1 MGMEAI
7 IPRWPWNEAHSNIIL
22 RRALSATPLYIVVVV
37 FDSAKHHHVP
47 HRLTL
52 FAVLHV
58 GLLALQS
65 DYAEDLRSFL
75 SFDHAE
81 SLPPALP
88 DSPRFL
94 PSPKPAPSTVLPSP
108 PAIARTPSSAST
120 RYRRLNR
127 SDALARL
134 EGKGKRPVLATISQ
148 NFMSMTDDEGDDE
161 MSSDESSDDDESFI
175 ELPPSIRRQHAY
187 SQSSPTVLTNTSTS
201 FFSTKSRS
209 ISSRSK
215 HASLQPLQSFMDLK
229 DEDSWR
235 WRSFIEISVA

>member
-1 MGMEAI
+1 MFRTGS
-7 IPRWPWNEAHSNIIL
+7 PYSPFFTSGFL
-22 RRALSATPLYIVVVV
+22 LS
-37 FDSAKHHHVP
+37 
-47 HRLTL
+47 
-52 FAVLHV
+52 
-58 GLLALQS
+58 QS

-81 SLPPALP
+81 ASSLPPYVLNPTSLLSAADNMYRALP

-108 PAIARTPSSAST
+108 PAIARTPSTAST
-120 RYRRLNR
+120 RYRRLKR
-127 SDALARL
+127 SDALAQL

-175 ELPPSIRRQHAY
+175 ELPPSIRRHAY
-187 SQSSPTVLTNTSTS
+187 SQSSPTVLTNTSPS
-201 FFSTKSRS
+201 FFSTKTHS

-215 HASLQPLQSFMDLK
+215 HTSLQPLQSFMDLK